1 MPEKTY
7 TEALNEALHQEM
19 DRDDTVIVI
28 GEDVAGGAGTQG
40 DDVEAIGGIF
50 GVCAG
55 LGKKFGRTRVID
67 TPITESAIVG
77 TAAGAAMTGLRP
89 VAELMFV
96 DFLGVCF
103 DQIYNQ
109 TAKFRYMFGGKA
121 STPLV
126 IRTAVG
132 AGLSAA
138 AQHSQTMFSTF
149 TSVPG
154 LKVVMPSNPYDAKGL
169 LIQAI
174 RDDDPVIFCEHKLLY
189 AMKGEVPDEDY
200 TIPFAEANWLRDGED
215 LTIIAF
221 SAMVPKA
228 IEAAEKLAEE
238 GIKCTVIDPRTT
250 SPLDEESILESA
262 EETGRVVI
270 VDESTPRCSI
280 ASDISSII
288 VDKAFKALKAP
299 IKKVTAAH
307 SPVPFSPA
315 LEQAFIPQ
323 TEGIIEAC
331 REVLGSN

>member
-228 IEAAEKLAEE
+228 IEAADKLAEE

-323 TEGIIEAC
+323 TEGIIEVC

>member
-19 DRDDTVIVI
+19 ERDETVIVI

-40 DDVEAIGGIF
+40 DDIEAIGGIF

-55 LGKKFGRTRVID
+55 LGRKFGRTRVID
-67 TPITESAIVG
+67 TPITESAIIG

-96 DFLGVCF
+96 DFIGVCF

-138 AQHSQTMFSTF
+138 SQHSQTMFSTF

-189 AMKGEVPDEDY
+189 AMKGDVPDEDY
-200 TIPFAEANWLRDGED
+200 TIPFGEASWLRDGED

-228 IEAAEKLAEE
+228 IEAADKLAEE

-250 SPLDEESILESA
+250 SPLDEASILESA

-299 IKKVTAAH
+299 IKKVTTAH

-323 TEGIIEAC
+323 TEGIIEVC

>member
-19 DRDDTVIVI
+19 DRDETVIVI

-40 DDVEAIGGIF
+40 DDIEAIGGIF

-55 LGKKFGRTRVID
+55 LGRKFGRTRVID
-67 TPITESAIVG
+67 TPITESAIIG

-96 DFLGVCF
+96 DFIGVCF

-138 AQHSQTMFSTF
+138 SQHSQTMFSTF

-189 AMKGEVPDEDY
+189 AMKGDVPDEDY
-200 TIPFAEANWLRDGED
+200 TIPFGEASWLRDGED

-228 IEAAEKLAEE
+228 IEAADKLAEE

-250 SPLDEESILESA
+250 SPLDEESILESV

-280 ASDISSII
+280 AADISSII

-323 TEGIIEAC
+323 TEGIIEVC